1 MLQYAEVSGIV
12 VARAAVAT
20 FARAERSVF
29 EHPESAENGNPSDAF
44 AVEKTHGQGDC
55 PYASGLSSREPF
67 FANG

>member
-1 MLQYAEVSGIV
+1 LLQYAEVSGIV

-29 EHPESAENGNPSDAF
+29 ERPESAENGNPSDAVI

-55 PYASGLSSREPF
+55 PYASGLSS
-67 FANG
+67 